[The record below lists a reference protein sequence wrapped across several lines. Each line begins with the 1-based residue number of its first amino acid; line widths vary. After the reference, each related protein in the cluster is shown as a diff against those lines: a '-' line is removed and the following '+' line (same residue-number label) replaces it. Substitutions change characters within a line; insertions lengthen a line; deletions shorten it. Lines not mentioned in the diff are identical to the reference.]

1 MKMMETTPAKLTPFD
16 FVIEGP
22 AVSHQPGDKKRLD
35 RWKEQVKEAASE
47 GWNAD
52 PLPTSRPVA
61 VTITYF
67 TKREPGEA
75 RDVDNLAKPILD
87 AMKGVVYC
95 DDEQVSD
102 LLCRI
107 RGLETKPRIVN
118 LPADLTEYLKESRP
132 VVHVR
137 VDPSPDP
144 TVKF

>member
-1 MKMMETTPAKLTPFD
+1 MKKIGTTPAKPALFD

-22 AVSHQPGDKKRLD
+22 AVSQQARDMERLKRWED
-35 RWKEQVKEAASE
+35 QVTEAASE
-47 GWNAD
+47 EWNAG
-52 PLPTSRPVA
+52 PLPTSSPVA

-107 RGLETKPRIVN
+107 RGLDHAARR
-118 LPADLTEYLKESRP
+118 ESA
-132 VVHVR
+132 
-137 VDPSPDP
+137 S
-144 TVKF
+144 